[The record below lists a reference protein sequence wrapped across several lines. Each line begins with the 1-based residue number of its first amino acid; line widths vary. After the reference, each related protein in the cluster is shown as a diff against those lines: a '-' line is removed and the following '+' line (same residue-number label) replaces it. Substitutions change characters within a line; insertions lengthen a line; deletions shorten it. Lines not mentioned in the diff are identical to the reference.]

1 MTIYT
6 RVGKFHVSNGFG
18 KVLCRGST
26 YSYYNIKLFILVIII
41 VSSIL
46 LIMAGDVELNLLY
59 GELVVCQGCVNI
71 DSTA

>member
-46 LIMAGDVELNLLY
+46 LIMAGNVELTPIVWRVEGVSGMCKY
-59 GELVVCQGCVNI
+59 
-71 DSTA
+71 